1 MGIEPT
7 TRHWQVT
14 DFEDQGSHQTSFT
27 SEWNC
32 GNYKPWAA
40 KNGGGLRFLRRAGL
54 VSRAKDRRRPQRR
67 GNRVISLGSG
77 VGESSCP
84 GVNGKV
90 RVL

>member
-7 TRHWQVT
+7 TRLWQVT

-40 KNGGGLRFLRRAGL
+40 KNGGGLRFLRRAKG
-54 VSRAKDRRRPQRR
+54 RRRRQRR
-67 GNRVISLGSG
+67 GDRVISLGSG